1 LLKSPKSYQKPSKRK
16 NPTIHLIKTQ
26 ALDHLPDFI
35 TMDLIKKF
43 KQLIDK
49 SNSII
54 ISTHIFPDADG
65 IGSQIA
71 LSLALSKL
79 NKKVY
84 CVNEES
90 LLPRYLYLDEEKRV
104 YPFSHFKKK
113 VKSFKPDLFI
123 VVDTYSID
131 RVGENVRRLAL
142 EAKNLLFIDHHPCPP
157 ELMSL
162 HCIDTSASATGEL
175 AGILIQSLGV
185 SLSKEISLPLYTSI
199 LIDTSSFRYP
209 TVSGKTHR
217 LLAQLLDSGIQ
228 PSIAYNKIYGTKEVP
243 YLKLLGKILSD
254 TKTTDG
260 GSIAWICLY
269 ESQLKKYNVDYE
281 DTHGF
286 INHLLILKKIKVAC
300 MFKER
305 GESVKI
311 SFRSTSDINVEFLA
325 QALGGGGHKHS
336 AATSRR
342 GTMKEVIPEV
352 ITKIKLMLKER

>member
-1 LLKSPKSYQKPSKRK
+1 
-16 NPTIHLIKTQ
+16 
-26 ALDHLPDFI
+26 
-35 TMDLIKKF
+35 MDLIKKF

-49 SNSII
+49 AESII

-71 LSLALSKL
+71 LCLALSKL

-84 CVNEES
+84 CVNEQG

-104 YPFSHFKKK
+104 YPYNRFKKK
-113 VKSFKPDLFI
+113 VKDFKPDLFI

-131 RVGENVRRLAL
+131 RVGDNVKRLAM

-162 HCIDTSASATGEL
+162 HCIDTNASATGEL
-175 AGILIQSLGV
+175 AGTLIQSLGIP
-185 SLSKEISLPLYTSI
+185 LSKEISLPLYTSI

-228 PSIAYNKIYGTKEVP
+228 PSIAYNQIYGTKEVS
-243 YLKLLGKILSD
+243 YLKLLGKILSE
-254 TKTTDG
+254 TQLTEEGTV
-260 GSIAWICLY
+260 AWICLY
-269 ESQLKKYNVDYE
+269 ENQLKKYNVDYE

-305 GESVKI
+305 GENVKI
-311 SFRSTSDINVEFLA
+311 SFRSTGDVNVEFLA

-336 AATSRR
+336 AAATRR
-342 GTMKEVIPEV
+342 GSMKEVVPEV
-352 ITKIKLMLKER
+352 ITKIKLILKER